1 MRLRLLLLVI
11 LPMTGALVGSNP
23 RAAVSGLPRERM
35 TLAQA
40 GVEKN
45 EDWLPLTRHHQGVEM
60 ALVPAG
66 CFVMGTTETQLPEA
80 ERACD
85 SYYGAFV
92 CPHSF
97 ANEQPAHE
105 VCLSRPYWIDVTPV
119 TNLQYLL
126 QQNSRWPSP
135 YSDLSL
141 PLQAISWQQAA
152 AYCSARGGRLPSEA
166 EWEFAARG
174 PDALIYPYGNTFDVR
189 RSTLRKVSVP
199 EVGQITAG
207 ASWVGAMDMS
217 GGMAEW
223 VSDWYGPYQ
232 AGRQEDPSGAV
243 SGTERILRGG
253 DWFAHSA
260 FLLRSAFREGV
271 EPHFAS
277 SKNGF
282 RCAMDAG
289 LAPPYWAR
297 LVSR

>member
-11 LPMTGALVGSNP
+11 LAMTGTLVGSNHP
-23 RAAVSGLPRERM
+23 AAAPGLPPERIA
-35 TLAQA
+35 LAQA
-40 GVEKN
+40 GVVNNDE
-45 EDWLPLTRHHQGVEM
+45 WLPLTRHYQGVEM

-66 CFVMGTTETQLPEA
+66 CFVMGTTEAQLPEA

-85 SYYGAFV
+85 SYYGAFG
-92 CPHSF
+92 CQQSF

-119 TNLQYLL
+119 TNMQYLL

-135 YSDLSL
+135 YSELSL
-141 PLQAISWQQAA
+141 PLQAVSWQQAA
-152 AYCSARGGRLPSEA
+152 DYCRARNGRLPTEA

-199 EVGQITAG
+199 EIGQIPEG
-207 ASWVGAMDMS
+207 ASWVGALDMS

-223 VSDWYGPYQ
+223 VSDWYGPYPP
-232 AGRQEDPSGAV
+232 ARQEDPAGPS

-260 FLLRSAFREGV
+260 FLVRSAFRESV
-271 EPHFAS
+271 EPGFAS
-277 SKNGF
+277 SNNGF
-282 RCAMDAG
+282 RCAMDTA

-297 LVSR
+297 AQSR